1 MTHHSS
7 NSRWGTGWLNRL
19 VGSGAGVALAL
30 ALGLA
35 VLTPAVLRAQTGTVQ
50 GRVTEA
56 GGRPIAGA
64 QVTVVGTNLGTT
76 TGDDGR
82 FTLLV
87 PAGQRT
93 VRALAIGFKVGQ
105 VQVTVTPGGT
115 TTANAELTRSVLSL
129 DEVVVTGTGGAA
141 TKRELGS
148 SIATINIA
156 AEVREPPASMDQML
170 QGRTAGLAVLQTGAA
185 AGAGAQIRLRGVV
198 SVNQSN
204 QPLIY
209 IDGIR
214 VRSEGFARNAPTGA
228 SDFTGRGNNI
238 QMSPLNDI
246 NPADIDRIEIIKGAA
261 AATLYGTE
269 ASAGV
274 IQIFTR
280 KGARGLRPRWNFEA
294 DGGWSVARPFGPDH
308 NAYVNLKPRDS
319 VYVDAATNQL
329 VVFEQRKPGFVY
341 NAQDSAWIPGPKLC
355 HENDDLTDSL
365 VAGGVTFPSNPAP
378 NARCSWVRNGY
389 RQKYAGSV
397 AGGFDQFQ
405 YFVSGLW
412 EDLDGILP
420 QDNEKRLSTRGNFG
434 FDLSDKVRV
443 DLSTGYTNY
452 RVRNTPSGN
461 NAQGLILNVYRAERN
476 YIQSND
482 AARLDSVLNQQIT
495 TEIDRLITGGSV
507 HFTPVSWFTNRFTI
521 GYDLASQENRTLRP
535 FGFQAQPLGRLH
547 DEQTKF
553 TTLTADY
560 AGNLDYRLSGSLSGT
575 FSLGGQSIAEER
587 IRTYAFGSDFA
598 GPGEPT
604 VGSAST
610 FLADESRVRVINA
623 GFFFQNVFKLS
634 DRYFLTGGVRFDGN
648 SAFGEAL
655 GLQAYPKVALSYV
668 ISDESFWPDAL
679 GEMKLRA
686 AMGYAGRAPGAF
698 DKLRTWN
705 PVATGGIPAFLPSNV
720 GDTLIGPEKTREI
733 EVGADAGFFGNR
745 LATEVTYYQRQTQD
759 ALMNVSQVPSLG
771 FLNSQTANVGKI
783 ESKGLEVT
791 LNSVLLDAPK
801 FGFELG
807 GSVYTNS
814 SRVLDLGGAPPFG
827 AQGGWVQGPD
837 TLADGRVIYFPIAGA
852 NAKHIKN
859 KDEIAAPDTVCA
871 QGEAMYVTD
880 AGGVKHETGDI
891 QRCAVDGR
899 TIVGPQQ
906 PTLILGMNSTLRLPG
921 GITLSAR
928 GEYQGGG
935 YVYDGA
941 SGNALS
947 RSVRWPT
954 CARAHGILDNFVAG
968 GMTTTQALGTATSP
982 GPAQQA
988 MTAWERHACVP
999 ANHNF
1004 DIHWYQ
1010 ADIFKL
1016 RDLTLTVPVS
1026 ALVPR
1031 TESATLRISVQNW
1044 LRWYSDDLRIFDP
1057 ETGSNTSLDTQGRS
1071 ITEHVPPPATVT
1083 VSLRMAF

>member
-7 NSRWGTGWLNRL
+7 NGHVRAGWLNRL
-19 VGSGAGVALAL
+19 SGSGVGAALVL
-30 ALGLA
+30 TLGLA
-35 VLTPAVLRAQTGTVQ
+35 ALTPAVLPAQTGTVQ
-50 GRVTEA
+50 GRVTQA
-56 GGRPIAGA
+56 GAGPIAGA

-76 TGDDGR
+76 TGEDGR

-93 VRALAIGFKVGQ
+93 VRVLAIGFKVGQ
-105 VQVTVTPGGT
+105 VQVNVTPGGS

-129 DEVVVTGTGGAA
+129 DEVVVTGTGGSA

-148 SIATINIA
+148 SISSINIA
-156 AEVREPPASMDQML
+156 AEVKDPPSNVDQML

-214 VRSEGFARNAPTGA
+214 VRSEGYARNAPTAA
-228 SDFTGRGNNI
+228 SDFQGRGNNI

-261 AATLYGTE
+261 ASTLYGTE

-280 KGARGLRPRWNFEA
+280 KGQRGLRPRWNVEA
-294 DGGWSVARPFGPDH
+294 DGGWSVARPFGPEY
-308 NAYVNLKPRDS
+308 NQFVNLKPRDS
-319 VYVDAATNQL
+319 VYVDPATNEL
-329 VVFEQRKPGFVY
+329 LTFEKRTATDGQ
-341 NAQDSAWIPGPKLC
+341 C
-355 HENDDLTDSL
+355 HQNDDLSD
-365 VAGGVTFPSNPAP
+365 AFPAP
-378 NARCSWVRNGY
+378 NARCSWLRNGF
-389 RQKYAGSV
+389 RQKYAASV

-405 YFVSGLW
+405 YFVSGLR

-434 FDLSDKVRV
+434 FDLSEKVRV
-443 DLSTGYTNY
+443 DLNTGYTNY

-482 AARLDSVLNQQIT
+482 AARLDSILNQQIT
-495 TEIDRLITGGSV
+495 TEIDRLVTGGSV
-507 HFTPVSWFTNRFTI
+507 YYTPVPWFSNRFTL
-521 GYDLASQENRTLRP
+521 GYDLAAQENRTLRP

-553 TTLTADY
+553 TTFTADY
-560 AGNLDYRLSGSLSGT
+560 AGNLDYRLSGSVSGT
-575 FSLGGQSIAEER
+575 FSVGGQTISEER
-587 IRTYAFGSDFA
+587 VRTYAFGRDFA

-604 VGSAST
+604 VGSAAS
-610 FLADESRVRVINA
+610 FLADETRVRTINA

-634 DRYFLTGGVRFDGN
+634 DKYFLTGGVRFDGN

-668 ISDESFWPDAL
+668 ISDEGFWPQSF

-698 DKLRTWN
+698 DKLRTWT
-705 PVATGGIPAFLPSNV
+705 PVATGGIPSFLPSNV

-733 EVGADAGFFGNR
+733 EIGADAGFFGNR
-745 LATEVTYYQRQTQD
+745 LAAEVTYYQRQTQD
-759 ALMNVSQVPSLG
+759 ALMDVRQVPSLG
-771 FLNSQTANVGKI
+771 FLNDQTANVGKI

-791 LNSVLLDAPK
+791 LNGVVLDEQK

-827 AQGGWVQGPD
+827 AQSGWVQGPD
-837 TLADGRVIYFPIAGA
+837 TLGDGRVIYYPVAGA
-852 NAKHIKN
+852 FGINIKN
-859 KDEIAAPDTVCA
+859 KDQVATPDTACA
-871 QGEAMYVTD
+871 QGEPGYTID
-880 AGGVKHETGDI
+880 AAGTRHETGDI
-891 QRCAVDGR
+891 QRCDISGR
-899 TIVGPQQ
+899 TIFGPQQ
-906 PTLILGMNSTLRLPG
+906 PTLILGLNSSLRLPG

-935 YVYDGA
+935 YVNDGA

-954 CARAHGILDNFVAG
+954 CARAHGIVDNYVAG
-968 GMTTTQALGTATSP
+968 GMTTSQAVGTTSSP
-982 GPAQQA
+982 GPAQLA
-988 MTAWERHACVP
+988 MTAWERHACIA

-1004 DIHWYQ
+1004 DIHVYK
-1010 ADIFKL
+1010 ADMFKL
-1016 RDLTLTVPVS
+1016 RDLTLTVPVG
-1026 ALVPR
+1026 LLIPR
-1031 TESATLRISVQNW
+1031 TESATLRVSVQNW
-1044 LRWYSDDLRIFDP
+1044 LRWYNDDLRIFDP
-1057 ETGSNTSLDTQGRS
+1057 ETGSNTSLDTQGRE
-1071 ITEHVPPPATVT
+1071 ITEHVPPPATIT
-1083 VSLRMAF
+1083 MSLRLAF